1 MENEIAKNMK
11 IYEAVR
17 QCPQEAQREITA
29 GRLKGKTDI
38 NPMWRIKTL
47 TEQFGVAGFGWY
59 TETTRKWIERNE
71 NTGEAIANVDINLYI
86 KIDGEWSKPIE
97 GTGGAMFISNESKG
111 VYTDDD
117 AYKKAYTDAISV
129 ACKAIGMAGDIYW
142 AKDPTKY
149 TQGDTAEKKPQDA
162 PQRTEGTKTAKN
174 TTESTNRA
182 SAQNL
187 GAQGEQGAQGEK
199 PAIMDDAF
207 FAKELMTLVAGEA
220 ITYDQLEA
228 ISRRDFGCEI
238 SQLDANMRKQFY
250 INTKQAVERLK
261 KKKANQENNT
271 EESK

>member
-86 KIDGEWSKPIE
+86 KVDGEWSKPIE
-97 GTGGAMFISNESKG
+97 GTGGAMFISNERSG

-149 TQGDTAEKKPQDA
+149 TAKDAPQGA

-174 TTESTNRA
+174 TTENTNRA
-182 SAQNL
+182 TAQPAKPQEARN
-187 GAQGEQGAQGEK
+187 EQAEK
-199 PAIMDDAF
+199 QDIMDDEIF
-207 FAKELMTLVAGEA
+207 KNELMKLVTDQN
-220 ITYDQLEA
+220 ITYEQLEA

-238 SQLDANMRKQFY
+238 AQLDLAMRNQFFM
-250 INTKQAVERLK
+250 NTKYAVERLK
-261 KKKANQENNT
+261 KKKANQETNT